1 MRTARRYFQAKRPA
15 EEPSVSMNTTANG
28 SSSSSCSSLINPEA
42 LKVGATVA
50 YSLILVVSLVG
61 NSLIVL
67 IVYNTPTLRKP
78 INMLIAN
85 MAMSDLLY
93 PIFMFPVPLA
103 DLHVGSWLIGGTL
116 GQALCKIHPFLTEIS
131 MVVSIQSLALIT
143 VDRYAAVVVPLRSP
157 LISRKVCRCLIVGTW
172 ILAASFCW
180 PYLFN
185 FNLVECQEGKRCV
198 NQVEVIF
205 GEKSSVSVYLLSAS
219 ILFFYIPF
227 VVLVILYSIILIKL
241 KKQAHPGEQSASAE
255 EQRTRR
261 NRNVL
266 KMTVAIVVAFFI
278 CWIPFSIQILTAS
291 FVPKFTLDRKF
302 LVSYNV
308 SLFMA
313 YTNCAINPIICLT
326 FTSNY
331 RHALRRLVNCCD
343 AVHGEVKSRPD
354 RSDSGK
360 KATNIINFTVKV
372 YNTEN

>member
-1 MRTARRYFQAKRPA
+1 
-15 EEPSVSMNTTANG
+15 MNTTANG
-28 SSSSSCSSLINPEA
+28 SSSSSCSSLIYPEA

-67 IVYNTPTLRKP
+67 IVYKTPTLRKP

-85 MAMSDLLY
+85 MAMSDLLL
-93 PIFMFPVPLA
+93 PIFLIPVRLA

-116 GQALCKIHPFLTEIS
+116 GQALCKIYAFLPAIS
-131 MVVSIQSLALIT
+131 MLVSIQSLVLIT

-172 ILAASFCW
+172 ILAAPFCW
-180 PYLFN
+180 PYFFT
-185 FNLVECQEGKRCV
+185 FNLVEYQEGKRCM
-198 NQVEVIF
+198 NQWEVVF
-205 GEKSSVSVYLLSAS
+205 GEKSSFGIYLLSAS

-241 KKQAHPGEQSASAE
+241 KKQVHLGEQSASAE

-261 NRNVL
+261 KRKVL

-278 CWIPFSIQILTAS
+278 CWISFSINAIISYLAPRKNWV
-291 FVPKFTLDRKF
+291 FCKF
-302 LVSYNV
+302 LVSHNV
-308 SLFMA
+308 ALFMA

-331 RHALRRLVNCCD
+331 RQALRRLVNCCG
-343 AVHGEVKSRPD
+343 VVQVK
-354 RSDSGK
+354 
-360 KATNIINFTVKV
+360 
-372 YNTEN
+372 

>member
-1 MRTARRYFQAKRPA
+1 MD
-15 EEPSVSMNTTANG
+15 
-28 SSSSSCSSLINPEA
+28 SSCSSLINPEA
-42 LKVGATVA
+42 LKVGATVG

-67 IVYNTPTLRKP
+67 IVYKTPTLRKP

-93 PIFMFPVPLA
+93 PIFPIPVRLTE
-103 DLHVGSWLIGGTL
+103 LHVGSWLIGGTL
-116 GQALCKIHPFLTEIS
+116 GQALCKIYPFFSDIS
-131 MVVSIQSLALIT
+131 SLVSIQSLVLIT

-172 ILAASFCW
+172 ILAAAFLW
-180 PYLFN
+180 PNLFT
-185 FNLVECQEGKRCV
+185 FNLVEYQEEKWCE
-198 NQVEVIF
+198 NQWEVIF
-205 GEKSSVSVYLLSAS
+205 GENSSFGIYILSAF
-219 ILFFYIPF
+219 IFFYYIPF

-266 KMTVAIVVAFFI
+266 KMIVAIVVAFFI
-278 CWIPFSIQILTAS
+278 CWIPFSIQLVTFY
-291 FVPKFTLDRKF
+291 FVPKNTLDCKF
-302 LVSYNV
+302 RVSYNV
-308 SLFMA
+308 AWFVA

-331 RHALRRLVNCCD
+331 RQAFRKLVNRYG
-343 AVHGEVKSRPD
+343 AVQG
-354 RSDSGK
+354 
-360 KATNIINFTVKV
+360 
-372 YNTEN
+372 

>member
-1 MRTARRYFQAKRPA
+1 
-15 EEPSVSMNTTANG
+15 MNTTANG

-67 IVYNTPTLRKP
+67 IVYKTPTLRKP

-93 PIFMFPVPLA
+93 PIFPIPVRLTE
-103 DLHVGSWLIGGTL
+103 LHVGSWLIGGTL
-116 GQALCKIHPFLTEIS
+116 GQALCKIYPFFSDIS
-131 MVVSIQSLALIT
+131 SLVSIQSLVLIT

-172 ILAASFCW
+172 ILAAAFHS
-180 PYLFN
+180 PYFFT
-185 FNLVECQEGKRCV
+185 FNLVEYQEGKRCM
-198 NQVEVIF
+198 NQWEVIF
-205 GEKSSVSVYLLSAS
+205 GEKSSFGIYLLSAC

-241 KKQAHPGEQSASAE
+241 KKQVHPGEQSASAE

-278 CWIPFSIQILTAS
+278 CWIPFSIQLVTS
-291 FVPKFTLDRKF
+291 YFVPQNTLDCKF
-302 LVSYNV
+302 WVSYYV
-308 SLFMA
+308 ALFMA

-331 RHALRRLVNCCD
+331 RQALRRLVNCCD
-343 AVHGEVKSRPD
+343 AVQG
-354 RSDSGK
+354 
-360 KATNIINFTVKV
+360 
-372 YNTEN
+372 

>member
-1 MRTARRYFQAKRPA
+1 
-15 EEPSVSMNTTANG
+15 MNTTANG
-28 SSSSSCSSLINPEA
+28 SSSWSCSSLINLEA
-42 LKVGATVA
+42 LKVAATVA

-85 MAMSDLLY
+85 MAMSDLLL
-93 PIFMFPVPLA
+93 PIFLIPVGLT

-116 GQALCKIHPFLTEIS
+116 GQALCKIHPFLVEIS
-131 MVVSIQSLALIT
+131 MKVSIQSLVLIT

-172 ILAASFCW
+172 ILAVPFSW
-180 PYLFN
+180 PYLFTY
-185 FNLVECQEGKRCV
+185 NLVEYQEGKRCM
-198 NQVEVIF
+198 NQGEVIF
-205 GEKSSVSVYLLSAS
+205 GEKSSLAIYLLSAC

-241 KKQAHPGEQSASAE
+241 KNQVHPGEQSASVE

-266 KMTVAIVVAFFI
+266 KMTIAIVVAFFI
-278 CWIPFSIQILTAS
+278 CWIPFSIQLVTIY
-291 FVPKFTLDRKF
+291 FIPKITLDCKF
-302 LVSYNV
+302 FVSFNV
-308 SLFMA
+308 ALFMA

-331 RHALRRLVNCCD
+331 RQAFRKLVNWCG
-343 AVHGEVKSRPD
+343 AVQG
-354 RSDSGK
+354 
-360 KATNIINFTVKV
+360 
-372 YNTEN
+372 

>member
-1 MRTARRYFQAKRPA
+1 
-15 EEPSVSMNTTANG
+15 MNTTANG
-28 SSSSSCSSLINPEA
+28 SSSWSCSSLINPEA

-67 IVYNTPTLRKP
+67 IVYKTPTLRKP

-93 PIFMFPVPLA
+93 PIFMFPFLLA
-103 DLHVGSWLIGGTL
+103 ELAFGPWLIGGTL
-116 GQALCKIHPFLTEIS
+116 GQALCKIRPFLAEIS
-131 MVVSIQSLALIT
+131 MVVSIQSLVLIT

-172 ILAASFCW
+172 ILAVPFCW
-180 PYLFN
+180 PYLFTY
-185 FNLVECQEGKRCV
+185 NLVEYQEGKRCM
-198 NQVEVIF
+198 NQWEVIF
-205 GEKSSVSVYLLSAS
+205 GEKSSFAIYLLSAC

-261 NRNVL
+261 NGKVL

-278 CWIPFSIQILTAS
+278 CWIPFSIQLVTS
-291 FVPKFTLDRKF
+291 FFVPENHLDCKFW
-302 LVSYNV
+302 VS
-308 SLFMA
+308 
-313 YTNCAINPIICLT
+313 
-326 FTSNY
+326 
-331 RHALRRLVNCCD
+331 H
-343 AVHGEVKSRPD
+343 KSRLFNGLHKLCYQPD
-354 RSDSGK
+354 
-360 KATNIINFTVKV
+360 
-372 YNTEN
+372 YLPYLYQ